1 MRNTKII
8 GKLDAIHFLVED
20 AYGGVCVIDHLK
32 PWLPYKPLFP
42 FCNHVL
48 EETYLEPAA

>member
-20 AYGGVCVIDHLK
+20 AYGGVWVIDHLK

-42 FCNHVL
+42 FYDLVL
-48 EETYLEPAA
+48 EEPYLEPAA